1 MEIFKNSIQNAKIR
15 FEIVALVAAVIV
27 ILSIW
32 HIKGFTL
39 NDIGQYISMY
49 ENSSLWD
56 FNETFIY
63 YPDFQTF
70 KTDVI
75 SGRVQLN
82 KTKMHNIVIYGEML
96 ASINKDVRN
105 CAVNN
110 CLIHTNSILWTNASL
125 ILIPNRVFPRGKRPE
140 HQAWVAYD
148 YESPIHSRL
157 SYDLNDK
164 INFTATYRFDST
176 IRTPYGMYTPNPSAN
191 KDKGNNTKLS
201 RLENVAAGKDKAVA
215 WIVSNCHPHSPR
227 KSYADELA
235 KYITVDVYGGCGR
248 FSCGSTNCFI
258 MLRKHYKFYLS
269 FENSLCKD
277 YITEKFFSNALMNNV
292 LPIVMGASIEE
303 YQKVAPPHSFIHVD
317 EFDSPKE
324 LAEYLK
330 YLDKNDTAYNEYFAW
345 HDKGVVSMW
354 SSKPECEFCLLAN
367 AIEYLRPT
375 SQANFSV
382 WWRNGCNGRKLRW
395 K

>member
-15 FEIVALVAAVIV
+15 FDIVALVAAVIV

-32 HIKGFTL
+32 YIKGFTL

-49 ENSSLWD
+49 ENSTLWD

-63 YPDFQTF
+63 YPDFKTF

-110 CLIHTNSILWTNASL
+110 CLIHTDSLLWINASL
-125 ILIPNRVFPRGKRPE
+125 ILIPNRIFPRGKRPE

-176 IRTPYGMYTPNPSAN
+176 IRTPYGMYTPNPLAN

-201 RLENVAAGKDKAVA
+201 RLENVAAGKHKAVA
-215 WIVSNCHPHSPR
+215 WIVSNCHPHSL
-227 KSYADELA
+227 ENLMLMNWLN
-235 KYITVDVYGGCGR
+235 T
-248 FSCGSTNCFI
+248 
-258 MLRKHYKFYLS
+258 LRK
-269 FENSLCKD
+269 
-277 YITEKFFSNALMNNV
+277 
-292 LPIVMGASIEE
+292 
-303 YQKVAPPHSFIHVD
+303 
-317 EFDSPKE
+317 
-324 LAEYLK
+324 
-330 YLDKNDTAYNEYFAW
+330 
-345 HDKGVVSMW
+345 
-354 SSKPECEFCLLAN
+354 
-367 AIEYLRPT
+367 
-375 SQANFSV
+375 
-382 WWRNGCNGRKLRW
+382 
-395 K
+395 